1 MSDTPDPEI
10 DPDSRVPM
18 GDVKRFSRRRRIG
31 PGKIA
36 LAFLLAVLITAATFG
51 ALSLVL
57 WAIASLFH

>member
-1 MSDTPDPEI
+1 
-10 DPDSRVPM
+10 M